1 MIAINPLTYNGDEL
15 DGMVMGIDTS
25 AYTTSL
31 AVVTRDQVVFDQ
43 RMVLSVP
50 QGHRG
55 LRPSEAVYHHA
66 RNFPVL
72 YKRWKQIAENLE
84 IPVRAVAAST
94 RPRPIADAYLPTFT
108 VGEAY
113 AQVIALT
120 LNVPLIATSHQE
132 GHIRAGLYAAGRSFS
147 QRFYALHVSG
157 GTTELLQVEPR
168 GPGAWDIA
176 LLGGSDDLYAG
187 QFVDRIGVA
196 LGLAFPAGPELERL
210 ALDSVNPLM
219 FNPGTVRRKDG
230 KVWISFSG
238 LEAQA
243 QRALKE
249 GKLPQDIARGVEI
262 GVGRALAN
270 VIEAGAK
277 PGPLVVV
284 GGVAAN
290 KTVRDVI
297 RHGAEFDPKWDIL
310 FGTPQLSRDNAVGV
324 AWIGWDNW
332 HRR

>member
-1 MIAINPLTYNGDEL
+1 
-15 DGMVMGIDTS
+15 MGIDTS

-50 QGHRG
+50 QGQRG
-55 LRPSEAVYHHA
+55 LRSSEAVYRHVL
-66 RNFPVL
+66 NFPIL
-72 YKRWKQIAENLE
+72 YEKWRQVAENLK
-84 IPVRAVAAST
+84 IPVRAVAVST
-94 RPRPIADAYLPTFT
+94 RPRPIADAYLPTFK

-113 AQVIALT
+113 AQVVSLT

-132 GHIRAGLYAAGRSFS
+132 GHIRAGLFAAGRSFS

-168 GPGAWDIA
+168 EPGAWNIQ

-210 ALDSVNPLM
+210 ALGSVNPLL
-219 FNPGTVRRKDG
+219 FNTGAVRHKDG
-230 KVWISFSG
+230 RVWISFSG

-243 QRALKE
+243 QRALK
-249 GKLPQDIARGVEI
+249 GGYLPEDVARGVEI
-262 GVGRALAN
+262 GVGKALAN
-270 VIEAGAK
+270 LITAGAE
-277 PGPLVVV
+277 PGPLLVV

-290 KTVRDVI
+290 ETVREII
-297 RHGAEFDPKWDIL
+297 RHLTAVDSKWDIL

-324 AWIGWDNW
+324 AWIGWDTGY
-332 HRR
+332 

>member
-1 MIAINPLTYNGDEL
+1 
-15 DGMVMGIDTS
+15 
-25 AYTTSL
+25 
-31 AVVTRDQVVFDQ
+31 
-43 RMVLSVP
+43 MVLSVP
-50 QGHRG
+50 PGQRG
-55 LRPSEAVYHHA
+55 LRPSEAVYHHT

-72 YKRWKQIAENLE
+72 YKNWRQVAENLE
-84 IPVRAVAAST
+84 APVRAVAAST

-168 GPGAWDIA
+168 GPGSWNIT

-196 LGLAFPAGPELERL
+196 LGLSFPAGPELERV
-210 ALDSVNPLM
+210 ASDSVNPLM
-219 FNPGTVRRKDG
+219 FNPGIVRHKDG
-230 KVWISFSG
+230 SVWISFSG

-270 VIEAGAK
+270 VIEAGAE
-277 PGPLVVV
+277 PGPMLVV

-290 KTVRDVI
+290 QMI
-297 RHGAEFDPKWDIL
+297 REIIRQRTALDAKWDIL
-310 FGTPQLSRDNAVGV
+310 FATPQLSRDNAVGV
-324 AWIGWDNW
+324 AWIGWDTW